1 MKTNHYKHILDH
13 SMTSFVQ
20 TYSMYG
26 PPNSVVN
33 QSTTSRLTHRNADQ
47 LGLIPRAIEQIFELV
62 HRKEITEFQ
71 VHCSF
76 VQIYNENLF
85 DMLR

>member
-1 MKTNHYKHILDH
+1 MVLILA
-13 SMTSFVQ
+13 SLPLLLVQ

-26 PPNSVVN
+26 PPSHQSHPSTVSSSGAASRGRDSTSV
-33 QSTTSRLTHRNADQ
+33 
-47 LGLIPRAIEQIFELV
+47 GLIPRAISELFDIATRRSITDFQI
-62 HRKEITEFQ
+62 
-71 VHCSF
+71 HCSF